1 VKRIGL
7 SLLVLLGAASPA
19 AAASGKFDA
28 CSLLTHKEIEEVQG
42 DRVASEKGS
51 EPQREPFA
59 VSQCFYSLATFSK
72 SISLEVAR
80 RGPGKTESPRAHWKQ
95 MFFRAMEKGKEKEE
109 EAESGGDRERRE
121 KAREA
126 AARPRRI
133 SGVGD
138 EAYWDGSTLGGGLF
152 VLKRDAYF
160 RLSVGGPD
168 NEAVKIEKL
177 KKLAR
182 RILTRLP

>member
-1 VKRIGL
+1 MKRIGL
-7 SLLVLLGAASPA
+7 SLLVLICAASA
-19 AAASGKFDA
+19 AAAAPGKFDA

-72 SISLEVAR
+72 SISLEVTR
-80 RGPGKTESPRAHWKQ
+80 RGAGKTESPRAHWKQ

-109 EAESGGDRERRE
+109 EERSGDREDRE
-121 KAREA
+121 RAREA
-126 AARPRRI
+126 AARPRRV

-182 RILTRLP
+182 RILTRLQ

>member
-1 VKRIGL
+1 VKSLTL
-7 SLLVLLGAASPA
+7 SLLVLCCAAPSA
-19 AAASGKFDA
+19 AAAAGKFDPCA
-28 CSLLTHKEIEEVQG
+28 LLTSREIEEVQG
-42 DRVASEKGS
+42 DKLTAQKSS
-51 EPQREPFA
+51 EPGRERFA
-59 VSQCFYSLATFSK
+59 VSQCFYTLATFSK
-72 SISLEVAR
+72 SISLEVTR
-80 RGPGKTESPRAHWKQ
+80 RRPGEAASPRAYWKQ
-95 MFFRAMEKGKEKEE
+95 MFFRAMDKGKDKEE
-109 EAESGGDRERRE
+109 EAESDARERRE

-152 VLKRDAYF
+152 VLKGDTYF

-168 NEAVKIEKL
+168 NQTVKIEKL

-182 RILTRLP
+182 RILARLP

>member
-1 VKRIGL
+1 MKRIGL
-7 SLLVLLGAASPA
+7 SLLVLLCAASAA
-19 AAASGKFDA
+19 AAASGTFDA

-72 SISLEVAR
+72 SISLEVTR
-80 RGPGKTESPRAHWKQ
+80 RGPGKTVSPRAHWKQ

-109 EAESGGDRERRE
+109 EARSGEREDRER
-121 KAREA
+121 AREA
-126 AARPRRI
+126 AARPRRV

>member
-1 VKRIGL
+1 MKRIGL
-7 SLLVLLGAASPA
+7 SLLVLLCTASPA
-19 AAASGKFDA
+19 AAASRKFDPCA
-28 CSLLTHKEIEEVQG
+28 LLTSREIEEVQG
-42 DRVASEKGS
+42 DKLASQKSS
-51 EPQREPFA
+51 EPGRERFA
-59 VSQCFYSLATFSK
+59 VSQCFYTLATFSK
-72 SISLEVAR
+72 SISLEVTR
-80 RGPGKTESPRAHWKQ
+80 RRPGEAASPRAYWKQ

-109 EAESGGDRERRE
+109 EAESDARERRE

-168 NEAVKIEKL
+168 NETVKIEKL

-182 RILTRLP
+182 RILPRLP

>member
-1 VKRIGL
+1 MKRLCL
-7 SLLVLLGAASPA
+7 SLLVLFCAVSSSAATA
-19 AAASGKFDA
+19 GQFDA
-28 CSLLTHKEIEEVQG
+28 CALLTHREIEEVQG

-72 SISLEVAR
+72 SISLEVTR

-95 MFFRAMEKGKEKEE
+95 MFFRAMEKGREKEE
-109 EAESGGDRERRE
+109 ERESDDRERRE

-126 AARPRRI
+126 AARPRRV

-168 NEAVKIEKL
+168 TEAVKIEKL